1 MVKIDLFKR
10 YIWLLDL
17 IYRNDGITKEEI
29 DRQWS
34 RSHLSRNH
42 ETEIPERTFH
52 RHKVAIK
59 SLFDIDIVCDRHGE
73 KTYHIANR
81 DLIDDD
87 EMKTWLL
94 NTFALNSLLSENR
107 DLRNRIVFE
116 VNPSGQKF
124 LTTIME
130 AMRDNA
136 VISLDY
142 QSFHM
147 SKPEPHEIEPY
158 CLKIYKQRWYVIGR
172 RIDTDLMRTFALDRV
187 RGIQRTS
194 RKFNMPENFDSE
206 AYFADFIGIT
216 VEENRPKEIIR
227 FLARNGQQNYLRSLP
242 LHSTQREISSSEEE
256 AVFEISVRPTADL
269 FQEFLRFGKDL
280 KILAPTWIADKMRG
294 ICLTMKDNYDKE

>member
-1 MVKIDLFKR
+1 MEKIDLYKR

-34 RSHLSRNH
+34 RSHLSGNQ

-81 DLIDDD
+81 DSIDDD
-87 EMKTWLL
+87 DMKTWLL

-116 VNPSGQKF
+116 ANPSGQKF
-124 LTTIME
+124 LTTILE

-142 QSFHM
+142 KSFHM
-147 SKPEPHEIEPY
+147 DASIPHVIEPY
-158 CLKIYKQRWYVIGR
+158 YLKIYKQRWYVIGR
-172 RIDTDLMRTFALDRV
+172 RIYTDTMRTFALDR
-187 RGIQRTS
+187 IKSIERTGS
-194 RKFNMPENFDSE
+194 KFKVPDNFDAES
-206 AYFADFIGIT
+206 YFADYIGIT
-216 VEENRPKEIIR
+216 VDENIPKETVR
-227 FLARNGQQNYLRSLP
+227 FIAINGQQDYVRSLP
-242 LHSTQREISSSEEE
+242 LHPSQREISLSEKET
-256 AVFEISVRPTADL
+256 VFEIDVRPTNDL

-280 KILAPTWIADKMRG
+280 KIQAPFWVEEKMRVM
-294 ICLTMKDNYDKE
+294 CSAMKDNYDKE